1 MQKLRQNLRNLPKF
15 LQLVSGRSGIQ
26 ARQLSYIL
34 HTLNWYTFLPLPVK
48 RFGLYPEGDGKNLIF
63 SPSPTK

>member
-34 HTLNWYTFLPLPVK
+34 HTLNWYTFLPLLL
-48 RFGLYPEGDGKNLIF
+48 RGLDFYPEGDGKNLIF
-63 SPSPTK
+63 SPPTK